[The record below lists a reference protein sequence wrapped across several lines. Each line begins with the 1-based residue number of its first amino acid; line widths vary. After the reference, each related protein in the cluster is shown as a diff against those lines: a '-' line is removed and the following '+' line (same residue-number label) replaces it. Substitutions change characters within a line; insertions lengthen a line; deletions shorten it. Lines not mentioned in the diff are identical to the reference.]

1 MADID
6 QSVRYI
12 IKPHPACPVNMLDFP
27 SLRGELS
34 TRPIEEPMAMSD
46 VVYSSLGTSAA
57 IDAYCAGLAVITF
70 LDGSTLN
77 MSPLR
82 GSKSVYFVKNSKD
95 LSSAINTIEA
105 TDSYQRKNYFYL
117 DSDLPRWHKWLIDD
131 FDKDEQ
137 TKLKVNENLDEIDF
151 ECSK

>member
-1 MADID
+1 
-6 QSVRYI
+6 
-12 IKPHPACPVNMLDFP
+12 
-27 SLRGELS
+27 
-34 TRPIEEPMAMSD
+34 
-46 VVYSSLGTSAA
+46 
-57 IDAYCAGLAVITF
+57 
-70 LDGSTLN
+70 

-105 TDSYQRKNYFYL
+105 TDLDQRKNYFYL

-137 TKLKVNENLDEIDF
+137 TEFN
-151 ECSK
+151 S